1 MYQWSLHVSQLYAKS
16 FFKGCKAVYL
26 SRTIFILFWYV
37 CMRIIISIE
46 FFTIGNF
53 KKRIL
58 FFQCKVSKS
67 RHIVGG
73 HGPVKSL
80 AFVEELWTFKP
91 PARRVDILTS
101 EFNVRRL
108 YRTSPTP
115 TYYVLD
121 VWRIIG
127 ESC

>member
-1 MYQWSLHVSQLYAKS
+1 MGDCVRNDA
-16 FFKGCKAVYL
+16 
-26 SRTIFILFWYV
+26 
-37 CMRIIISIE
+37 
-46 FFTIGNF
+46 
-53 KKRIL
+53 
-58 FFQCKVSKS
+58 
-67 RHIVGG
+67 G
-73 HGPVKSL
+73 HCADGPVKSL

-108 YRTSPTP
+108 YRTSPEP

>member
-1 MYQWSLHVSQLYAKS
+1 MPNHEQA
-16 FFKGCKAVYL
+16 
-26 SRTIFILFWYV
+26 
-37 CMRIIISIE
+37 
-46 FFTIGNF
+46 
-53 KKRIL
+53 IL
-58 FFQCKVSKS
+58 FFECKVSKS
-67 RHIVGG
+67 RHIVSG

-115 TYYVLD
+115 SLGANDYFGVNCVGFGVKFVYGCMFACKD
-121 VWRIIG
+121 
-127 ESC
+127 

>member
-1 MYQWSLHVSQLYAKS
+1 MPNHEQV
-16 FFKGCKAVYL
+16 
-26 SRTIFILFWYV
+26 
-37 CMRIIISIE
+37 
-46 FFTIGNF
+46 
-53 KKRIL
+53 IL
-58 FFQCKVSKS
+58 FFECKVSKS
-67 RHIVGG
+67 RHIVSG

>member
-1 MYQWSLHVSQLYAKS
+1 MPNHEQA
-16 FFKGCKAVYL
+16 
-26 SRTIFILFWYV
+26 
-37 CMRIIISIE
+37 
-46 FFTIGNF
+46 
-53 KKRIL
+53 IL
-58 FFQCKVSKS
+58 FFECKVSKS

-108 YRTSPTP
+108 YRTSPEP

>member
-1 MYQWSLHVSQLYAKS
+1 MSLCVRDMPNHEQA
-16 FFKGCKAVYL
+16 
-26 SRTIFILFWYV
+26 
-37 CMRIIISIE
+37 
-46 FFTIGNF
+46 
-53 KKRIL
+53 IL

-80 AFVEELWTFKP
+80 AFVEELWTFQP

-121 VWRIIG
+121 VWRKIG
-127 ESC
+127 EPC

>member
-1 MYQWSLHVSQLYAKS
+1 MSLCVRDMPNHEQA
-16 FFKGCKAVYL
+16 
-26 SRTIFILFWYV
+26 
-37 CMRIIISIE
+37 
-46 FFTIGNF
+46 
-53 KKRIL
+53 IL

-73 HGPVKSL
+73 HGLVKSL
-80 AFVEELWTFKP
+80 AFVEELWTFQP

-121 VWRIIG
+121 VCRIIG

>member
-1 MYQWSLHVSQLYAKS
+1 MCSGCVLNGGKQKLGSLSLREREREREREGEGEGGRDVCS
-16 FFKGCKAVYL
+16 GCVL
-26 SRTIFILFWYV
+26 
-37 CMRIIISIE
+37 
-46 FFTIGNF
+46 N
-53 KKRIL
+53 
-58 FFQCKVSKS
+58 
-67 RHIVGG
+67 GG
-73 HGPVKSL
+73 KQKLGDGEPTCEHSGVR
-80 AFVEELWTFKP
+80 V
-91 PARRVDILTS
+91 RVDILTS

>member
-1 MYQWSLHVSQLYAKS
+1 MPNHEQA
-16 FFKGCKAVYL
+16 
-26 SRTIFILFWYV
+26 
-37 CMRIIISIE
+37 
-46 FFTIGNF
+46 
-53 KKRIL
+53 IL
-58 FFQCKVSKS
+58 FFECKVSKS
-67 RHIVGG
+67 RHIVSG

-108 YRTSPTP
+108 DRTSPTP